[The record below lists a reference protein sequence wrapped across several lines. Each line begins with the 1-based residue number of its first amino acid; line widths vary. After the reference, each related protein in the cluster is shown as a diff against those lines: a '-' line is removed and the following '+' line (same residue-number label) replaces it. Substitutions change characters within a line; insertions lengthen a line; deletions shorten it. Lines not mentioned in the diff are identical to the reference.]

1 METEQPALFEV
12 NNVKMCTPRA
22 LADSAGIP
30 IQTVYSAA
38 NSGRII
44 CHRFGGRMYLDAA
57 SANTYATLYKALK
70 GN

>member
-1 METEQPALFEV
+1 MDHRQPALFEV

-22 LADSAGIP
+22 LADAADIP

-44 CHRFGGRMYLDAA
+44 CHRFGGRLYLDAA
-57 SANTYATLYKALK
+57 SATTYADLYNALK
-70 GN
+70 GT